1 MFGVTGAGLSTVR
14 YYSNNKKAPR
24 RTLDAWDRQSQP
36 TSNHSTWA
44 HPLIIRALVMDRDFR
59 LTGIWREQTD
69 NPVAPVGF
77 EVNNPWRVCRS
88 LLRSGPS
95 LKLYRWRKG
104 SFEPLQ
110 NSYATVHISWSVWG
124 VSTSIRKIKF
134 ALRCLI
140 LLQRVAGLSSIIG
153 RPLVILFQKATLVL
167 P

>member
-1 MFGVTGAGLSTVR
+1 MFGVTGAGLSTIR

-36 TSNHSTWA
+36 TSNHSIWD
-44 HPLIIRALVMDRDFR
+44 HPLIIRPVVMDRDFR

-69 NPVAPVGF
+69 NPIAPVGF

-88 LLRSGPS
+88 LLRSRPS
-95 LKLYRWRKG
+95 LKLYRWKKG

-110 NSYATVHISWSVWG
+110 NSIPSVHISL
-124 VSTSIRKIKF
+124 VS
-134 ALRCLI
+134 
-140 LLQRVAGLSSIIG
+140 IG
-153 RPLVILFQKATLVL
+153 RINFYSQDQICFAMIDPATMKGRSQQYHKPFLGHFISEAN